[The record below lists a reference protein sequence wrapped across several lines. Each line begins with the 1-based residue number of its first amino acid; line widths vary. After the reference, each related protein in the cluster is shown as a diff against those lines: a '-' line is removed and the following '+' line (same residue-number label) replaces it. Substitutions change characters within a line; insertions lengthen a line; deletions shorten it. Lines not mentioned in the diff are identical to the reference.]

1 MAPEQ
6 RMAARAYIDH
16 NASSPLLP
24 EARAAA
30 LAAMEIAGNASSV
43 HAEGRAA
50 RSLIETA
57 RAEVATL
64 CGAEPRQVVFTASA
78 SEAIGQAIIGGVKAL
93 GIARIILSAGEHT
106 ATLRAAEAS
115 GATVDTIPLNAD
127 GTIDLAALR
136 ARLAAADA
144 SGETALVA
152 VHHVNNETGVVQ
164 DVAAI
169 AALVGPTPHYLFIDA
184 VQALGKRN
192 LDFAASATDMMAV
205 SAHKIGGLA
214 GAGAL
219 LLKAHADQ
227 VRLVPGGGQELGRRG
242 GSEALVPIAAFGA
255 AAGAIRTRLAA
266 ADTPALTARLETGLA
281 AIAPDVTVFGAGAG
295 RIGNTVCFAIPGLP
309 AAVAL
314 MGLDLAGIAVSSGS
328 ACSSGKVGA
337 SHVLRAMGVPEDLAG
352 CALRASFGWSSAA
365 ADVTALVNELERL
378 IARRAGREHAA

>member
-1 MAPEQ
+1 
-6 RMAARAYIDH
+6 MAARAYIDH

-30 LAAMEIAGNASSV
+30 LGAMDLAGNASSV

-50 RSLIETA
+50 RSLIEAA
-57 RAEVATL
+57 RSEVALL

-78 SEAIGQAIIGGVKAL
+78 SEAIGQAIIGGVRAL
-93 GIARIILSAGEHT
+93 GIARVIVSAGEHT
-106 ATLRAAEAS
+106 ATLRAAEES
-115 GATVDTIPLNAD
+115 GALVETVALNAD
-127 GTIDLAALR
+127 GTIEIAVLR

-144 SGETALVA
+144 AGETALVA
-152 VHHVNNETGVVQ
+152 IHHVNNETGVVQ
-164 DVAAI
+164 DVGAV
-169 AALVGPTPHYLFIDA
+169 AALVGPTPHYLFVDA
-184 VQALGKRN
+184 VQALGKRD

-219 LLKAHADQ
+219 LVKAHADQ

-242 GSEALVPIAAFGA
+242 GSEALAPIAAFGA
-255 AAGAIRTRLAA
+255 AAGAIHARLAT
-266 ADTPALTARLETGLA
+266 ADTPALAARLEAGLA
-281 AIAPDVTVFGAGAG
+281 AIAPDRVVFGAGAE

-328 ACSSGKVGA
+328 ACSSGKVGV
-337 SHVLRAMGVPEDLAG
+337 SHVLRAMGVPDPLAG
-352 CALRASFGWSSAA
+352 CALRASFGWNSSP
-365 ADVTALVNELERL
+365 ADVAALLNELERL
-378 IARRAGREHAA
+378 VARRAGREHAA